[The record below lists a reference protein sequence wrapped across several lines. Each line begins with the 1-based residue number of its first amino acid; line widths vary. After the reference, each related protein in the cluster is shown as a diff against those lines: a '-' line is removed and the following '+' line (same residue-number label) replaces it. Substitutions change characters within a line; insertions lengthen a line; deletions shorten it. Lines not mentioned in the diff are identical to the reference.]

1 MDLFRG
7 ISSPW
12 CFSERSAVGV
22 PYQNE
27 ISASSMKIVKLL
39 SSSDVLKDTTCFER
53 TKYKLFGTDHYF
65 SSGGRGGGG
74 DKNCFV
80 CKKLIFSF
88 LQQQT
93 IYVGVYIQFI
103 SVYCACKKFFSVFLV
118 LQTIYFN
125 IFRSPPHLQTEY
137 SIHSTGT
144 HCQDFSNEICM

>member
-1 MDLFRG
+1 MFFNCIIFISPVVRNQSIIVAGTAVKILTCTLVDLFRG

-65 SSGGRGGGG
+65 SSGGRGG
-74 DKNCFV
+74 
-80 CKKLIFSF
+80 
-88 LQQQT
+88 
-93 IYVGVYIQFI
+93 
-103 SVYCACKKFFSVFLV
+103 
-118 LQTIYFN
+118 
-125 IFRSPPHLQTEY
+125 R
-137 SIHSTGT
+137 
-144 HCQDFSNEICM
+144 

>member
-27 ISASSMKIVKLL
+27 ISASSMKIIKLL

-74 DKNCFV
+74 EINIVLHAKNFF
-80 CKKLIFSF
+80 FSF

-103 SVYCACKKFFSVFLV
+103 SVYCACK
-118 LQTIYFN
+118 
-125 IFRSPPHLQTEY
+125 
-137 SIHSTGT
+137 
-144 HCQDFSNEICM
+144 

>member
-1 MDLFRG
+1 MFFNCIIFISPVVRNQSIIVAGAAVKILTCTLVDLFRG

-65 SSGGRGGGG
+65 SSGGRGG
-74 DKNCFV
+74 DTNCFT
-80 CKKLIFSF
+80 CKNLIFSF

-103 SVYCACKKFFSVFLV
+103 SVYCACK
-118 LQTIYFN
+118 
-125 IFRSPPHLQTEY
+125 
-137 SIHSTGT
+137 
-144 HCQDFSNEICM
+144 